1 MKNKAYYIDL
11 SERWFDALL
20 TEDEERALKA
30 FLASTDDPDFE
41 EVKADFDEIKAVAGF
56 FATGKA
62 VYGAQEEN
70 HRPARQRRTTH
81 RLAWAAIAVAASLA
95 LVAAIGLYNQR
106 QNQCYI
112 LAYGEKSTDKE
123 LALESMEATL
133 SSLFGTA
140 PDIEKELETLLK

>member
-30 FLASTDDPDFE
+30 FMASTDDP
-41 EVKADFDEIKAVAGF
+41 DFDEIKAVAGF

>member
-11 SERWFDALL
+11 SERWLDALL

-30 FLASTDDPDFE
+30 FLASTDDP
-41 EVKADFDEIKAVAGF
+41 DFDEIKAVAGF

>member
-11 SERWFDALL
+11 SERWLDALL
-20 TEDEERALKA
+20 TEDEERVLKA
-30 FLASTDDPDFE
+30 FLASTDDPDF
-41 EVKADFDEIKAVAGF
+41 DEIKVVAGF

-81 RLAWAAIAVAASLA
+81 RLAWAAIVVAASLA

>member
-11 SERWFDALL
+11 SERWLDALL

-30 FLASTDDPDFE
+30 FLASTDDP
-41 EVKADFDEIKAVAGF
+41 DFDEIKAVAGF

-81 RLAWAAIAVAASLA
+81 QLAWAAIAVAASLA

>member
-30 FLASTDDPDFE
+30 FLASTDDPDF
-41 EVKADFDEIKAVAGF
+41 DEIKAVAGF

-81 RLAWAAIAVAASLA
+81 QLAWAAIAVAASLA

-123 LALESMEATL
+123 LALESMETTL

>member
-1 MKNKAYYIDL
+1 MKNKAYYITL

-30 FLASTDDPDFE
+30 FLASTDDPDFD
-41 EVKADFDEIKAVAGF
+41 EVKAVAGF

-62 VYGAQEEN
+62 VYGAQEASR
-70 HRPARQRRTTH
+70 RPALQRRTTL

-95 LVAAIGLYNQR
+95 LVAAIGLHYQW

-123 LALESMEATL
+123 LVLASMEATL

>member
-1 MKNKAYYIDL
+1 MKNKQYYIDL

-20 TEDEERALKA
+20 TDDEERALKA
-30 FLASTDDPDFE
+30 FLASTDDPDFN
-41 EVKADFDEIKAVAGF
+41 EIKAVAGF

>member
-30 FLASTDDPDFE
+30 FLASTDDPDFD
-41 EVKADFDEIKAVAGF
+41 AIKAVAGF

>member
-30 FLASTDDPDFE
+30 FLASTDDPDFN
-41 EVKADFDEIKAVAGF
+41 EIKAVAGF

-70 HRPARQRRTTH
+70 HQPARQRRTTH

>member
-20 TEDEERALKA
+20 TEDEERVLKA
-30 FLASTDDPDFE
+30 FLASTDDPDF
-41 EVKADFDEIKAVAGF
+41 DEIKAVAGF
-56 FATGKA
+56 FAMGKA

>member
-1 MKNKAYYIDL
+1 MKNKADYIDL

-30 FLASTDDPDFE
+30 FLASTDDPDF
-41 EVKADFDEIKAVAGF
+41 DEIKV
-56 FATGKA
+56 

>member
-1 MKNKAYYIDL
+1 MKNKAYYITL

-30 FLASTDDPDFE
+30 FLASTDDPDFD
-41 EVKADFDEIKAVAGF
+41 EVKAVAGF

-62 VYGAQEEN
+62 VYGAQEASR
-70 HRPARQRRTTH
+70 RPAQQRRTTH
-81 RLAWAAIAVAASLA
+81 QLAWAAIAVAASLA

>member
-30 FLASTDDPDFE
+30 FLASTDDPDFN
-41 EVKADFDEIKAVAGF
+41 EIKAVAGF

>member
-30 FLASTDDPDFE
+30 FLASTDDPDF
-41 EVKADFDEIKAVAGF
+41 DEIKAVAGF

-81 RLAWAAIAVAASLA
+81 QLAWAAIAVAASLA

-112 LAYGEKSTDKE
+112 LAYGEKSTNKE

>member
-30 FLASTDDPDFE
+30 FLASTDDPDF
-41 EVKADFDEIKAVAGF
+41 DEIKAVAGF

-70 HRPARQRRTTH
+70 HRSARQRRTTH
-81 RLAWAAIAVAASLA
+81 QLAWAAIAVAASLA

-112 LAYGEKSTDKE
+112 LAYGEKNTDKE

>member
-30 FLASTDDPDFE
+30 FLASTDDP
-41 EVKADFDEIKAVAGF
+41 DFDEIKAVAGF

>member
-30 FLASTDDPDFE
+30 FLASTDDPDF
-41 EVKADFDEIKAVAGF
+41 DEIKAVAGF

-70 HRPARQRRTTH
+70 LRPARQRRTTH
-81 RLAWAAIAVAASLA
+81 QLAWAAIAVAASLA

>member
-30 FLASTDDPDFE
+30 FLASTDDPDF
-41 EVKADFDEIKAVAGF
+41 DEIKAVAGF

-70 HRPARQRRTTH
+70 HRPARQRRTAH

-95 LVAAIGLYNQR
+95 LVASIGLYHR
-106 QNQCYI
+106 QNDCYI
-112 LAYGEKSTDKE
+112 LVFGEKSTDPK
-123 LALESMEATL
+123 LALADMSATL
-133 SSLFGTA
+133 EGIFTEGEDVSEDLF
-140 PDIEKELETLLK
+140 DIFNPAL

>member
-30 FLASTDDPDFE
+30 FLASTDDPDF
-41 EVKADFDEIKAVAGF
+41 DEIKAVAGF

-70 HRPARQRRTTH
+70 HRTARQRRTAH
-81 RLAWAAIAVAASLA
+81 RLTWAAIAVAASLA

>member
-30 FLASTDDPDFE
+30 FLASTDDH
-41 EVKADFDEIKAVAGF
+41 DFDEIKAVAGF

-70 HRPARQRRTTH
+70 HRSARQRRTTH

-133 SSLFGTA
+133 SSLFGSA

>member
-30 FLASTDDPDFE
+30 FLASTDDPDF
-41 EVKADFDEIKAVAGF
+41 DEIQVVAGF

-62 VYGAQEEN
+62 GYGAQEEN

-81 RLAWAAIAVAASLA
+81 QLAWAAIAVAASLA

>member
-1 MKNKAYYIDL
+1 MKNKAYYITL

-30 FLASTDDPDFE
+30 FLASTDDPDFD
-41 EVKADFDEIKAVAGF
+41 EVKAVAGF

-62 VYGAQEEN
+62 VYGTQEASR
-70 HRPARQRRTTH
+70 RPAQQRRTTL
-81 RLAWAAIAVAASLA
+81 RFAWAAIAVAASLA
-95 LVAAIGLYNQR
+95 LVAAIGLHNQR